1 MTDKELALEQALIAI
16 LAAAKESKIEIDD
29 LVKKANS
36 VILNSAH
43 RNNIVDDKDIRT
55 AACDEIQ
62 SAASKI

>member
-1 MTDKELALEQALIAI
+1 MTDKELALEQALLAI

-43 RNNIVDDKDIRT
+43 PQNIVDDKVIRT

-62 SAASKI
+62 SATSKI